1 MNLEAEAGTSLAMT
15 AEQVSAWMDEP
26 DTKGHPE
33 TLIAALGADGEA
45 RQCWVA
51 YHLVGDALRSPEVA
65 AFHSAGFA
73 ERLRERLR
81 AEPTVLASPVRSRA
95 LRLRRYGSGVAI
107 AASLVALG
115 ALVVPMMMAPS
126 GPVPSLAGSQHAA
139 LSPAPLPDSALQG
152 YFRAHLELAG
162 GTAFEDPA
170 QAVKAALEFEADR

>member
-26 DTKGHPE
+26 DARGDSE
-33 TLIAALGADGEA
+33 TLIAELGAEGKA

-51 YHLVGDALRSPEVA
+51 YHLVGDALRSPEIA

-73 ERLRERLR
+73 ERLRERLG
-81 AEPTVLASPVRSRA
+81 AEPTVLAPSPRSRA
-95 LRLRRYGSGVAI
+95 LRLRRYGPGAAI
-107 AASLVALG
+107 AASLVVLG

-126 GPVPSLAGSQHAA
+126 DPIPSWVGSQHAA
-139 LSPAPLPDSALQG
+139 LAPAPLSDSALQG
-152 YFRAHLELAG
+152 YVRAHLELAG